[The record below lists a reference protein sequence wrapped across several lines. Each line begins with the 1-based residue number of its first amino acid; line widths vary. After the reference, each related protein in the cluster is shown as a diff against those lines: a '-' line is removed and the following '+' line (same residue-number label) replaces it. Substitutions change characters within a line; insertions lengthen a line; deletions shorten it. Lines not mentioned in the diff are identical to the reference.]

1 MVNLVESMSL
11 EKPTNGWFVPNCDR
25 EGSSVYLAAGK
36 EAKER
41 RIAVTVPLFSNP
53 DTRKNALQVVHR
65 WLNEVQFRK
74 TQGYFHPFLSESRFA
89 FIALQLLTPDGCSCL
104 NFDPEMADGV

>member
-65 WLNEVQFRK
+65 WLNEVQSQLWKNSRIFSVS
-74 TQGYFHPFLSESRFA
+74 PFIVRIKIRVYCFA
-89 FIALQLLTPDGCSCL
+89 AFKTPDGIL
-104 NFDPEMADGV
+104 V

>member
-65 WLNEVQFRK
+65 WLNEVQSQFWKNPRI
-74 TQGYFHPFLSESRFA
+74 FSVSPFIVGIKIRVYGFA
-89 FIALQLLTPDGCSCL
+89 TFKTPDGIL
-104 NFDPEMADGV
+104 V

>member
-25 EGSSVYLAAGK
+25 EGSGVYLAAGK

-65 WLNEVQFRK
+65 WLNEVQLQFWK
-74 TQGYFHPFLSESRFA
+74 TQGYFHPFFCQNQDSR
-89 FIALQLLTPDGCSCL
+89 LLLCS
-104 NFDPEMADGV
+104 F

>member
-65 WLNEVQFRK
+65 WLNEVPITILEDPRIFSASCQN
-74 TQGYFHPFLSESRFA
+74 QDSR
-89 FIALQLLTPDGCSCL
+89 LLLCS
-104 NFDPEMADGV
+104 F

>member
-65 WLNEVQFRK
+65 WLNEVRGTIAILEGPRIFSS
-74 TQGYFHPFLSESRFA
+74 FLQNQYSA
-89 FIALQLLTPDGCSCL
+89 FIALQLLTPDGVL
-104 NFDPEMADGV
+104 V

>member
-89 FIALQLLTPDGCSCL
+89 FIALQLLKLLTVFL
-104 NFDPEMADGV
+104 FKF

>member
-65 WLNEVQFRK
+65 WLNEVRG
-74 TQGYFHPFLSESRFA
+74 T
-89 FIALQLLTPDGCSCL
+89 IAMGHRHFFGRRILVQAASITRPHS
-104 NFDPEMADGV
+104 

>member
-65 WLNEVQFRK
+65 WLNEVRGTITILKDPRIFS
-74 TQGYFHPFLSESRFA
+74 TFSESRFT
-89 FIALQLLTPDGCSCL
+89 FIA
-104 NFDPEMADGV
+104 

>member
-65 WLNEVQFRK
+65 WLNEVQSRFWK
-74 TQGYFHPFLSESRFA
+74 TQGYFHPLLSESGFA
-89 FIALQLLTPDGCSCL
+89 FIALQLLNS
-104 NFDPEMADGV
+104 